1 MPPEMCAKSQV
12 VTAGGCRG
20 PRGPETCSDFTL
32 GGGPGGGGRGQASGA
47 CLWACGTQVSCGHRR
62 VCSAGGRRDC

>member
-20 PRGPETCSDFTL
+20 PRGPVTCSDFTL
-32 GGGPGGGGRGQASGA
+32 GGGPGGGGVARQEEHV
-47 CLWACGTQVSCGHRR
+47 CGRVGHR
-62 VCSAGGRRDC
+62 